1 MASLPS
7 LEPPQ
12 TRAVVLDIGKGPE
25 REMAPGPYPVVEMRG
40 IEPLSENQSTQA
52 SPGAVGLLRFPRRIA
67 VRQAMQ
73 FGSPQYNH
81 ALRGARTDRS
91 PLIDA
96 PSAAVVLRGG
106 TAA

>member
-1 MASLPS
+1 MKKII
-7 LEPPQ
+7 
-12 TRAVVLDIGKGPE
+12 VVSKTHLDLGFTG
-25 REMAPGPYPVVEMRG
+25 G

-52 SPGAVGLLRFPRRIA
+52 SPGAVGLLNFPRCIA

-81 ALRGARTDRS
+81 VLRGAWTDRS

-96 PSAAVVLRGG
+96 PSAAVVLRSG

>member
-1 MASLPS
+1 MPDRIRNDGRQSWQNLHSIDPVGRMLQA
-7 LEPPQ
+7 E
-12 TRAVVLDIGKGPE
+12 GK
-25 REMAPGPYPVVEMRG
+25 MFWG

-52 SPGAVGLLRFPRRIA
+52 SPGAVGLLNFPRRIA

-81 ALRGARTDRS
+81 VLRGAWTDRS

-96 PSAAVVLRGG
+96 PSAAVVLHSG